1 MEMQSNVQHPIIA
14 AIVAIAFI
22 VGLGYAGYYFA
33 YVEPK
38 NRVRVEEN
46 LFDAYFNELSAGH
59 IDEAWQ
65 KYTTDHYKE
74 KFPLELY
81 RKHWQELFEKYGHI
95 TKRSIDTATDSSGF
109 AKDDR
114 AVVVGYE
121 LTFEKISEHPFYYVV
136 KDTDGGERINLAG
149 VIHSSGTFRPVL
161 DEQPW

>member
-1 MEMQSNVQHPIIA
+1 MLISMNYRRVTSMKRGKNTRPTIIKR
-14 AIVAIAFI
+14 I
-22 VGLGYAGYYFA
+22 
-33 YVEPK
+33 
-38 NRVRVEEN
+38 
-46 LFDAYFNELSAGH
+46 
-59 IDEAWQ
+59 
-65 KYTTDHYKE
+65 
-74 KFPLELY
+74 PLELY

-121 LTFEKISEHPFYYVV
+121 LTFEKISQHPFYYVV
-136 KDTDGGERINLAG
+136 KDTDGGERINLSG